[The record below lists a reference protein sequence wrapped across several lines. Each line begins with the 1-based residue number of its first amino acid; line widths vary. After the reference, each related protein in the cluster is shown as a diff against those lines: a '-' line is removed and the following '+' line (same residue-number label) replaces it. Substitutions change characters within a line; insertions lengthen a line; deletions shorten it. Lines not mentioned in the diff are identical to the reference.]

1 MRKIAILGQVNQAI
15 PILLD
20 IVRLQYPQDEIQ
32 VDIVANLAPEDN
44 ETLIYP
50 YETPGIQCREVF
62 HADWKRSPET
72 ELILGSIGKS
82 REAIFGFFKEYHHI
96 QAADYSP
103 NIHPAAVLAEN
114 AKYGRGLHIGPL
126 STITPFVTLG
136 DFVVINRH
144 VSVGH
149 HTVLEDFVTI
159 NPGATVAGI
168 CHLGKGV
175 IIGAGAIVIDKINIG
190 ENTLVGAGSVVTK
203 DLPANVVAYG
213 SPAKVVRER

>member
-15 PILLD
+15 PIFLD
-20 IVRLQYPQDEIQ
+20 ILRLQYPQDEIQ

-62 HADWKRSPET
+62 HSDWKRSPET
-72 ELILGSIGKS
+72 ELLLGSIGKS
-82 REAIFGFFKEYHHI
+82 RAAIFEFFQAHYHI
-96 QAADYSP
+96 QAADYST
-103 NIHPAAVLAEN
+103 NIHPTAVIAET
-114 AKYGRGLHIGPL
+114 AGFGYGLHMSPH
-126 STITPFVTLG
+126 STLTPYATLG
-136 DFVVINRH
+136 NFVVVNRH
-144 VSVGH
+144 VSIGH

-168 CHLGKGV
+168 CHFGQGV

-190 ENTLVGAGSVVTK
+190 KNTLVGAGSVVTK
-203 DLPANVVAYG
+203 DLPANVIAYG